1 MRVRANP
8 APFYNRRPG
17 RAARL
22 RVPPLPGAD
31 MTTDSDPI
39 IALVQGASRGIGL
52 AFVQQLLE
60 QDRIGRVYA
69 TCRTPA
75 TAAELQELAAGDE
88 RLAVLTLDL
97 LDETSIADAAA
108 RVQADSGRLDWL
120 INCSGILHDGDMQP
134 ERSLAQVEA
143 DSLVKAF
150 RINALGPLLVAK
162 AFEPVLKRSRQARF
176 ASLSARVGSIG
187 DNRLGG
193 WVAYRASKAALNQ
206 MTRTLSIQ
214 WRRLTHPVL
223 CVALHPGT
231 VATDLSAPFTRSYD
245 PAKVF
250 TPERAARQLLDV
262 LDGLGPDDT
271 GGFFAWDGSPIPW

>member
-1 MRVRANP
+1 
-8 APFYNRRPG
+8 
-17 RAARL
+17 
-22 RVPPLPGAD
+22 
-31 MTTDSDPI
+31 MTTDNDHL

-52 AFVQQLLE
+52 AFVRRLLE
-60 QDRIGRVYA
+60 DDRIGRLYA
-69 TCRTPA
+69 TCRSPA
-75 TAAELQELAAGDE
+75 AATDLQQLAGRNE
-88 RLAVLTLDL
+88 RLVVLSLDL
-97 LDETSIADAAA
+97 LDETSIAAAAA

-120 INCSGILHDGDMQP
+120 INASGILHDGDMQP
-134 ERSLAQVEA
+134 ERSLAKVEA

-150 RINALGPLLVAK
+150 RVNALGPLLVAK
-162 AFEPVLKRSRQARF
+162 AFESLLKRSRQPRF

-193 WVAYRASKAALNQ
+193 WYAYRSTKAALNQ
-206 MTRTLSIQ
+206 MTRTLSVQ
-214 WRRLTHPVL
+214 WRRLTHPIL

-250 TPERAARQLLDV
+250 TPARAARQLLDV
-262 LDGLGPDDT
+262 LDGLGPEDT